1 LTTAASIENAI
12 HIDNEAGWSL
22 WKIEVPYCG
31 PHSKAYLAP
40 GGFIA
45 VSSVYAPVDHP
56 LANVL
61 NVDLQRVAGVTDQG
75 LAPKLTGFSPPSME
89 TPPTMSKALL
99 VPFSVITDL
108 VNNLGWQMDN
118 SPTYRLE
125 RQVFYK
131 CLYHNYNQTDVL
143 QQNSYEVVSGIS
155 TTESETFRA
164 QVGVSLTAELG
175 VSFSPAVSGKIA
187 ATVSYEVGYERLT
200 GITEFQETHRT
211 TSLNI
216 PPGKAGAIWQ
226 RFNRF
231 TIYRH
236 SENTVEV
243 VGTQDIGV
251 DSYVTDVYPDNKLL
265 HQSQTYTRP
274 ALRDELATGQIYLK
288 DEF

>member
-1 LTTAASIENAI
+1 
-12 HIDNEAGWSL
+12 
-22 WKIEVPYCG
+22 
-31 PHSKAYLAP
+31 
-40 GGFIA
+40 
-45 VSSVYAPVDHP
+45 
-56 LANVL
+56 
-61 NVDLQRVAGVTDQG
+61 
-75 LAPKLTGFSPPSME
+75 ME
-89 TPPTMSKALL
+89 TSPTMSKALL
-99 VPFSVITDL
+99 VPFSVIKDL
-108 VNNLGWQMDN
+108 VNNIGWHTDN

-131 CLYHNYNQTDVL
+131 CLYHNYSQTDVI

-164 QVGVSLTAELG
+164 QVRISLTAELG
-175 VSFSPAVSGKIA
+175 VNFSPAVSGKIG

-200 GITEFQETHRT
+200 GMTEFQETHRT

-243 VGTQDIGV
+243 VGIQDIGV
-251 DSYVTDVYPDNKLL
+251 DSYVTDVYP
-265 HQSQTYTRP
+265 
-274 ALRDELATGQIYLK
+274 G
-288 DEF
+288 